1 MRLQCDG
8 WAHQMFFV
16 YASDDARLVFDL
28 YSVYRKSDMACGCCD
43 TSKLQWNSKSITVFV
58 YLFIRIFF
66 LSLLVNQKIVYSW
79 PFDSFGSFNWFI
91 FTNTVTFLSSLVWL
105 IHIPI
110 IFSDQ
115 RGLWS
120 YLFCLSGL
128 QLSALK
134 EGPQCSGLM
143 VDFIWGWKWLW
154 QQRNAPLQM
163 KAALHYFYT
172 WILINTEGLISAF
185 MTLIMLKFDFDR
197 CAHNK
202 RFTIR
207 YR

>member
-91 FTNTVTFLSSLVWL
+91 FTNTVTFFEQSRVTHTHSYYFLGSKGSLVLFVLFKWT
-105 IHIPI
+105 PVVRPEGRASMQW
-110 IFSDQ
+110 FN
-115 RGLWS
+115 GWF
-120 YLFCLSGL
+120 YLRVKVTMATKKCSSSNEG
-128 QLSALK
+128 SATL
-134 EGPQCSGLM
+134 
-143 VDFIWGWKWLW
+143 F
-154 QQRNAPLQM
+154 
-163 KAALHYFYT
+163 LHM
-172 WILINTEGLISAF
+172 NP
-185 MTLIMLKFDFDR
+185 
-197 CAHNK
+197 N
-202 RFTIR
+202 
-207 YR
+207 